1 MLKKRVANV
10 MNEVYHSLKS
20 AHSEQ
25 GHNCVATFAIFVFL
39 LYGYMLGAR
48 VSIAFFMIRKLP
60 QIKST
65 AQTLYCMGKFL
76 P

>member
-20 AHSEQ
+20 AYQELGQ
-25 GHNCVATFAIFVFL
+25 NCVATFTIFVFL
-39 LYGYMLGAR
+39 VYAYMLGAR

-60 QIKST
+60 QIKSI